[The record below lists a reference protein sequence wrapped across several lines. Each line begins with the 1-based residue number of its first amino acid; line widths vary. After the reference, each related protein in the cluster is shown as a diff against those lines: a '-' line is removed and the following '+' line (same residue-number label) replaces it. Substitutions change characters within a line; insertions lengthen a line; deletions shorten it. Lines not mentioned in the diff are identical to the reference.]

1 MDSVEAVVVAVKE
14 AALVEVALAEAAYTA
29 AYTAAY
35 VDRAYLDV
43 NLSEFEEKNGYTTTV
58 EEVKAEAYNKAYTLS
73 ELSREI
79 KIAVGKVVAAA
90 MGIRED
96 EESRP

>member
-1 MDSVEAVVVAVKE
+1 MDSVEAVVAAVKE

-29 AYTAAY
+29 AY

-43 NLSEFEEKNGYTTTV
+43 NLSELEEKNGYLTTV